1 MAKKNNSLLG
11 DIFKGA
17 VNLTGEVIK
26 TTYDAATSKTA
37 QKIYKE
43 TANLTKD
50 AVVGAAGLT
59 KDAVVGAVDL
69 LNTSP
74 KKKIIKYME
83 NILLNMNYKKFHL
96 IFAEHLKDQTKNV
109 SVEEATNKVIEQ
121 MKKMKEVAVS
131 SEKYEEQIENYEKEF
146 KKFKSHWMAISA
158 ANLFWTLKCIGKEH
172 PFMELDELTKSDL
185 NEIWDTA
192 VLNTIKDKNPDA
204 VKYIDKYYL
213 GWKSGDKENM
223 RKSLNIFLKE
233 CFGSDKVHIGNEYIV
248 MVCIKQE
255 LIIYSEDI
263 KKLLD

>member
-1 MAKKNNSLLG
+1 MAKKDKSLLG
-11 DIFKGA
+11 SILKGA
-17 VNLTGEVIK
+17 FDLTGEVIK

-59 KDAVVGAVDL
+59 KDAVVGTADL
-69 LNTSP
+69 LNPSP
-74 KKKIIKYME
+74 KKKIIEYME
-83 NILLNMNYKKFHL
+83 NILLNMNYKKIHL
-96 IFAEHLKDQTKNV
+96 MFAEQLKDHTK
-109 SVEEATNKVIEQ
+109 SSSLEEAGNKFIEQ
-121 MKKMKEVAVS
+121 MKKMES
-131 SEKYEEQIENYEKEF
+131 SKFEEQIENYKKEF
-146 KKFKSHWMAISA
+146 KKFKSHWMAIST
-158 ANLFWTLKCIGKEH
+158 ANLFRIIKGIGKEH
-172 PFMELDELTKSDL
+172 PFMEMDELTESDL
-185 NEIWDTA
+185 DEIWDTT

-233 CFGSDKVHIGNEYIV
+233 CFGSDKVHPDNELIV
-248 MVCIKQE
+248 MVCIKQA
-255 LIIYSEDI
+255 IVVHIEDI

>member
-1 MAKKNNSLLG
+1 MAKKDNSLLG
-11 DIFKGA
+11 DILKGA
-17 VNLTGEVIK
+17 VDLTGEVIK

-59 KDAVVGAVDL
+59 KDAVVGAADL
-69 LNTSP
+69 LNPSP
-74 KKKIIKYME
+74 KKKIIEYME
-83 NILLNMNYKKFHL
+83 NILLNMNYKKMHL
-96 IFAEHLKDQTKNV
+96 TFAKQLKDLPEN
-109 SVEEATNKVIEQ
+109 SSLEEATNNVIEQ
-121 MKKMKEVAVS
+121 MKKMQ
-131 SEKYEEQIENYEKEF
+131 SEKFEEQIENYKKEF
-146 KKFKSHWMAISA
+146 KKFKNHWMAICV
-158 ANLFWTLKCIGKEH
+158 ANLFWIVKGIGKEH

-185 NEIWDTA
+185 SKIWDTA

-213 GWKSGDKENM
+213 GFKSGDKENM

-233 CFGSDKVHIGNEYIV
+233 CFGSDKVHPDNELIV
-248 MVCIKQE
+248 MVCIKQAMD
-255 LIIYSEDI
+255 IHVEDI

>member
-1 MAKKNNSLLG
+1 MGKKNNSLLG
-11 DIFKGA
+11 SILKGA
-17 VNLTGEVIK
+17 FNLTGEVIK

-59 KDAVVGAVDL
+59 KDAVVGAADL
-69 LNTSP
+69 LDSSP

-83 NILLNMNYKKFHL
+83 NILLNMNYKKMHL
-96 IFAEHLKDQTKNV
+96 MFAEQLKDHTK
-109 SVEEATNKVIEQ
+109 SSSLEEGTKKFIEQ
-121 MKKMKEVAVS
+121 IKKMH
-131 SEKYEEQIENYEKEF
+131 SETFEEQVEDYKKEF
-146 KKFKSHWMAISA
+146 KKFKSHWMAIST
-158 ANLFWTLKCIGKEH
+158 ANLFGLVKDIGKKY
-172 PFMELDELTKSDL
+172 PFMELDKLTKSDL

-213 GWKSGDKENM
+213 GYMLGYDKESI

-233 CFGSDKVHIGNEYIV
+233 CFGSDRVHPNNEYMV
-248 MVCIKQE
+248 MFCIKQAMD
-255 LIIYSEDI
+255 IHVEDI
-263 KKLLD
+263 KKLLN

>member
-1 MAKKNNSLLG
+1 MAKKDNSLLG
-11 DIFKGA
+11 DILKGA
-17 VNLTGEVIK
+17 IDLTGEVIK

-59 KDAVVGAVDL
+59 KDAVVGAADL
-69 LNTSP
+69 LNPSL
-74 KKKIIKYME
+74 KKKIIEYME
-83 NILLNMNYKKFHL
+83 NILLNMNYKKIHL
-96 IFAEHLKDQTKNV
+96 MFAKQLKDHPKNL

-121 MKKMKEVAVS
+121 MKKME
-131 SEKYEEQIENYEKEF
+131 SEKFEEQIENYKKEF
-146 KKFKSHWMAISA
+146 KKFKSHWMAISV
-158 ANLFWTLKCIGKEH
+158 ANLFWIVKGIGKEY
-172 PFMELDELTKSDL
+172 PFMELDKLTKSDL
-185 NEIWDTA
+185 NEIWDTT

-213 GWKSGDKENM
+213 GFKSGDKENM

-233 CFGSDKVHIGNEYIV
+233 CFGSDKVHPDNELIV
-248 MVCIKQE
+248 MVCIKQAMV
-255 LIIYSEDI
+255 IHVEDI

>member
-1 MAKKNNSLLG
+1 MTKKDNSLLG
-11 DIFKGA
+11 NILKGA
-17 VNLTGEVIK
+17 IDLTGEVIK
-26 TTYDAATSKTA
+26 TTYDGVTSKTA

-59 KDAVVGAVDL
+59 KDAVVGAADL
-69 LNTSP
+69 LNPSP
-74 KKKIIKYME
+74 KKKIIEYME
-83 NILLNMNYKKFHL
+83 NILLNMNYKKIHL
-96 IFAEHLKDQTKNV
+96 MFAKQLKDLPEN
-109 SVEEATNKVIEQ
+109 SSLEEATNKVIEQ
-121 MKKMKEVAVS
+121 MKKMAE
-131 SEKYEEQIENYEKEF
+131 SEKFEEQIENYKKEF
-146 KKFKSHWMAISA
+146 KKFKSHWMAIST
-158 ANLFWTLKCIGKEH
+158 ANLFRIIKGIGKEH

-233 CFGSDKVHIGNEYIV
+233 CFGSDKVHPDNELIV
-248 MVCIKQE
+248 VVCIKQAMV
-255 LIIYSEDI
+255 IHVEDI

>member
-1 MAKKNNSLLG
+1 MVKKDKSILG
-11 DIFKGA
+11 SILKGA
-17 VNLTGEVIK
+17 FDITGEVIK

-59 KDAVVGAVDL
+59 KDAVVGAADL
-69 LNTSP
+69 LNPSP
-74 KKKIIKYME
+74 KKKIIEYME
-83 NILLNMNYKKFHL
+83 NILLNMNYKKIHL
-96 IFAEHLKDQTKNV
+96 MFAEQSSL
-109 SVEEATNKVIEQ
+109 EEAGKKFIEQ
-121 MKKMKEVAVS
+121 MKKME
-131 SEKYEEQIENYEKEF
+131 SEKFEEQIENYKKEF
-146 KKFKSHWMAISA
+146 KKFKSHWMAIST
-158 ANLFWTLKCIGKEH
+158 ANLFGTVKGIGKEH

-213 GWKSGDKENM
+213 GWKSGDKKNM

-233 CFGSDKVHIGNEYIV
+233 CFGSDKVHPDNELIV
-248 MVCIKQE
+248 MVCIKQA
-255 LIIYSEDI
+255 IVVHIEDI

>member
-1 MAKKNNSLLG
+1 MAKKDKSLLG
-11 DIFKGA
+11 SILKGA
-17 VNLTGEVIK
+17 FDLTGEVIK

-43 TANLTKD
+43 TAILTKD
-50 AVVGAAGLT
+50 AVVGAAELT
-59 KDAVVGAVDL
+59 KDAVIGTADL
-69 LNTSP
+69 LNSSP

-83 NILLNMNYKKFHL
+83 NILLNMNYKKIHL
-96 IFAEHLKDQTKNV
+96 IFVEQLKDHTK
-109 SVEEATNKVIEQ
+109 SSSLEEAGNKFIEQ
-121 MKKMKEVAVS
+121 MKKME
-131 SEKYEEQIENYEKEF
+131 SEKFEEQIENYKKEF
-146 KKFKSHWMAISA
+146 KKFKSHWMAIST
-158 ANLFWTLKCIGKEH
+158 ANLFGIVKGIGKEH

-213 GWKSGDKENM
+213 GWKSGDKKNM

-233 CFGSDKVHIGNEYIV
+233 CFGSDKVHPDNELIV
-248 MVCIKQE
+248 MVCIKQA
-255 LIIYSEDI
+255 IVVHIEDI